1 MKKKLSSILCAL
13 ALTAMALGMPVHAED
28 NYNNTNR
35 TYDNDVTRTYD
46 NTRVTPRNVTTGTD
60 IGVDND
66 NDTNWEWIGLL
77 GLVGLL
83 GLRRRR
89 EGEIR

>member
-13 ALTAMALGMPVHAED
+13 ALTAIVSGMPVHAED
-28 NYNNTNR
+28 NNNNMNR
-35 TYDNDVTRTYD
+35 TYDNDTRTYD
-46 NTRVTPRNVTTGTD
+46 NNGVTTRNVATTTD
-60 IGVDND
+60 MGAD

>member
-13 ALTAMALGMPVHAED
+13 TLTAIAFGMPVHAED
-28 NYNNTNR
+28 NNNVNR
-35 TYDNDVTRTYD
+35 VYDDNGVTT
-46 NTRVTPRNVTTGTD
+46 RNVTTATGMED
-60 IGVDND
+60 D

-83 GLRRRR
+83 GLRRRER
-89 EGEIR
+89 EVR

>member
-1 MKKKLSSILCAL
+1 MKKTLSSILCAFAL
-13 ALTAMALGMPVHAED
+13 AAMALGMPVHAED

-35 TYDNDVTRTYD
+35 AYDHDATRTYD
-46 NTRVTPRNVTTGTD
+46 NTRVTPRNVATTTD
-60 IGVDND
+60 INAD